1 MQQSK
6 PFYPFFTV
14 IFKKIKI
21 LPIKTAFHLLIIIGY
36 TLGGIRM
43 FKRAYIS
50 VIKNKGRTIIIAVL
64 LFVIANLVLASI
76 SIKTATEEAM
86 DQARI
91 SLGPEITL
99 TTDRTALF
107 DFIKEYRDT
116 YGTKPSQDIIDGMLV
131 PITSDIA
138 YGLAESEY
146 VIDYNFSFTTSSKAV
161 DFLPLTTEGELDLLN
176 ETKISVIGTYNPL
189 LLDQYE
195 ENGTYELTADS
206 SSFTGASTNEII
218 ISDTLAY
225 ENNLSIGD
233 TISLEKEDLTS
244 IDFTIVGLFLNEA
257 EIVNVGKNIT
267 DNEVYIPLND
277 ALILTGQDPETTFT
291 VTTAKYYLDD
301 PLNIDIF
308 VSESEAAY
316 DEISDGGLTF
326 SDVNYDAVIAP
337 LESVAQFSDIVLIT
351 VVIASVIILTL
362 LIVNALKER
371 KYEIGVLMSL
381 GEEKIKISLQ
391 YLFELLLISVIV
403 FTLSIATSNT
413 VSSYLG
419 AMLLENEINDAE
431 SDTTTDSPRGGGMG
445 SITTTVPLDV
455 EYIDEIDVSITLNDF
470 LITLGIGSA
479 IIVLSSVIPSF
490 YIMRFQPKKIL
501 SSRN

>member
-1 MQQSK
+1 
-6 PFYPFFTV
+6 
-14 IFKKIKI
+14 
-21 LPIKTAFHLLIIIGY
+21 
-36 TLGGIRM
+36 M

-50 VIKNKGRTIIIAVL
+50 VIKNKGRTIIIAIL

-86 DQARI
+86 VQARI

-107 DFIKEYRDT
+107 DFIKDYRDT
-116 YGTKPSQDIIDGMLV
+116 YGVKPSQDEINSLLV

-138 YGLAESEY
+138 YGLTESEY
-146 VIDYNFSFTTSSKAV
+146 VIDYNFSFNTASKAV
-161 DFLPLTTEGELDLLN
+161 DFLPLTSDGNLDLLN
-176 ETKISVIGTYNPL
+176 EAKISVTGTYNPL
-189 LLDQYE
+189 LLDQFE
-195 ENGTYELTADS
+195 ENGTYELTLDS
-206 SSFTGASTNEII
+206 TSFTGSSNNVII

-225 ENNLSIGD
+225 ENNLNIGD
-233 TISLEKEDLTS
+233 TVSLEKADLTTM
-244 IDFTIVGLFLNEA
+244 DFTIVGLFLNEA
-257 EIVNVGKNIT
+257 EIVNVGKNVT
-267 DNEVYIPLND
+267 DNEVFIPLND
-277 ALILTGQDPETTFT
+277 ALILKGQDPNDAFT
-291 VTTAKYYLDD
+291 ITSAKYYLDD

-316 DEISDGGLTF
+316 EAIGEGGLTF
-326 SDVNYDAVIAP
+326 SDVNYDALIAP

-351 VVIASVIILTL
+351 VIIASVIILTL
-362 LIVNALKER
+362 LIINALKER

-391 YLFELLLISVIV
+391 YLFELLLISAIV
-403 FTLSIATSNT
+403 FTLSIASSNT

-419 AMLLENEINDAE
+419 ATLLENEINDAE
-431 SDTTTDSPRGGGMG
+431 NETLDSPRGGGRG
-445 SITTTVPLDV
+445 SFSTSVPTDI

-470 LITLGIGSA
+470 LITVGIGSA
-479 IIVLSSVIPSF
+479 IIILSSVIPSF